1 MSADKII
8 CTGARFGGNWTNL
21 GGARTIQFN
30 FEIGPPTLDIDGE
43 LHIYDDAGDELD
55 MNADETPA
63 KATDY
68 KQTNIT
74 WKWS

>member
-21 GGARTIQFN
+21 GGARAIPFN
-30 FEIGPPTLDIDGE
+30 CVIGPRTLDIDGE
-43 LHIYDDAGDELD
+43 LHIYDDAGNELD
-55 MNADETPA
+55 MNADEAPA

-74 WKWS
+74 WKWG

>member
-1 MSADKII
+1 LHRRALRRQLDQPRWRRAIPFK
-8 CTGARFGGNWTNL
+8 C
-21 GGARTIQFN
+21 
-30 FEIGPPTLDIDGE
+30 EIGPRTLDIDGE

-63 KATDY
+63 KATDC